1 MKKNII
7 LLIAFF
13 SIFSLT
19 SLMAQ
24 DGIPKEKREKVRQ
37 LMVWK
42 LTDRLNLTS
51 EQSQKFFPTFNKYL
65 DGNEKLFDERRNLI
79 HDIKTADNLTD
90 AQLTEKANRIL
101 KIDKERNENLIQLVS
116 DSDKILSARQCAELV
131 IFQTEFVKDLARNM
145 ERFKKDRK

>member
-1 MKKNII
+1 MKKSII

-65 DGNEKLFDERRNLI
+65 DDNEKLFDERRNLI